1 MKLNLSIAKFFILP
15 IVTGLFLFAP
25 SQAFCQN
32 KNIENKKAQAGKLE
46 QDIQFLDKQ
55 IEQTKKQRKNTIAEL
70 NLLKKKADV
79 RQRMI
84 ERLEKDITRQGE
96 EISDKAKKLALLQS
110 QLDTL
115 KMMYKR
121 MVIKAYRNRDSRKWF
136 MYIIASNNVEQGYRR
151 WSYLKNYSKALSAE
165 AKKIKAASAELE
177 KEKSELSKLQAENR
191 KTQHTKEEELNKLK
205 KDQEKNKNL
214 EKSLAKQQ
222 SKYTQ
227 ELKQKKEQAARLSRE
242 IEKMIAEAIAAER
255 KKAAG
260 SSKTTTTTGKTTV
273 YKETPESARLSG
285 SFENNRGKLP
295 WPVKRGVIVEGF
307 GEHPHPTIKGV
318 KLPFNN
324 GVNISAPTGCNVYSV
339 YEGVVK
345 KVIVIPGYSN
355 CVLVEH
361 GKYFTFYCKLGR
373 VNVKAGQK
381 IATGALIGTLDTKQE
396 SSELHFELWNGT
408 QKQNPELWLKQ

>member
-1 MKLNLSIAKFFILP
+1 MREHLKTRVWILP
-15 IVTGLFLFAP
+15 IIIGMLLLAP
-25 SQAFCQN
+25 CKALCQN
-32 KNIENKKAQAGKLE
+32 KNIESKKAQAGKLE

-79 RQRMI
+79 RERII
-84 ERLEKDITRQGE
+84 ERLEKDINRQSE
-96 EISDKAKKLALLQS
+96 EISDKAKKLEIMS
-110 QLDTL
+110 RQLDTL
-115 KMMYKR
+115 KKMYRR
-121 MVIKAYRNRDSRKWF
+121 MIVKGYNNRDSRKWF
-136 MYIIASNNVEQGYRR
+136 MYVIASDNIEQGYRR
-151 WSYLKNYSKALSAE
+151 WSYIKNYSSALSLE
-165 AKKIKAASAELE
+165 AKKIRKASRELE
-177 KEKSELSKLQAENR
+177 EEKSQLSKLQAENR

-227 ELKQKKEQAARLSRE
+227 ELKQKKEQAARLNKE
-242 IEKMIAEAIAAER
+242 IEKMIAEAI
-255 KKAAG
+255 
-260 SSKTTTTTGKTTV
+260 KTTTTTGKTTA

>member
-151 WSYLKNYSKALSAE
+151 WSYLKN
-165 AKKIKAASAELE
+165 
-177 KEKSELSKLQAENR
+177 
-191 KTQHTKEEELNKLK
+191 
-205 KDQEKNKNL
+205 
-214 EKSLAKQQ
+214 
-222 SKYTQ
+222 
-227 ELKQKKEQAARLSRE
+227 
-242 IEKMIAEAIAAER
+242 
-255 KKAAG
+255 
-260 SSKTTTTTGKTTV
+260 
-273 YKETPESARLSG
+273 
-285 SFENNRGKLP
+285 
-295 WPVKRGVIVEGF
+295 
-307 GEHPHPTIKGV
+307 
-318 KLPFNN
+318 
-324 GVNISAPTGCNVYSV
+324 
-339 YEGVVK
+339 
-345 KVIVIPGYSN
+345 
-355 CVLVEH
+355 
-361 GKYFTFYCKLGR
+361 
-373 VNVKAGQK
+373 
-381 IATGALIGTLDTKQE
+381 
-396 SSELHFELWNGT
+396 
-408 QKQNPELWLKQ
+408 

>member
-1 MKLNLSIAKFFILP
+1 MRRQLLTRFLILP
-15 IVTGLFLFAP
+15 IITGLLLFAP
-25 SQAFCQN
+25 LQALCQN

-55 IEQTKKQRKNTIAEL
+55 IEKTKKQRKNTIAEL
-70 NLLKKKADV
+70 NLLKKKANV
-79 RQRMI
+79 RERII
-84 ERLEKDITRQGE
+84 ERLEKDINRQSE
-96 EISDKAKKLALLQS
+96 EISDKVKKLEIMS
-110 QLDTL
+110 RQLDTL
-115 KMMYKR
+115 KKMYRR
-121 MVIKAYRNRDSRKWF
+121 MIVKGYNNRDSRKWF
-136 MYIIASNNVEQGYRR
+136 MYVIASDNIEQGYRR
-151 WSYLKNYSKALSAE
+151 WSYLKNYSSALSLE
-165 AKKIKAASAELE
+165 AKKIKKASQELE
-177 KEKSELSKLQAENR
+177 QEKSQLSKLQAENR

-227 ELKQKKEQAARLSRE
+227 ELKQKKEQAARLNKE

-255 KKAAG
+255 KKASATG
-260 SSKTTTTTGKTTV
+260 KTTTTTGKTTT

-324 GVNISAPTGCNVYSV
+324 GVNISAPTGCNVYAV